1 MLCIHI
7 CDWLLFILE
16 LNVDAAMTDVL
27 TGTMSGG
34 GKSVCK
40 GRMGTALVAEIDPKQ
55 LANMENMLE
64 KVFIKIIGLDHPDV
78 VRFV

>member
-1 MLCIHI
+1 
-7 CDWLLFILE
+7 
-16 LNVDAAMTDVL
+16 
-27 TGTMSGG
+27 
-34 GKSVCK
+34 
-40 GRMGTALVAEIDPKQ
+40 VAEIDPKQ